1 MMPYNRKDKLVLS
14 QCIADKLEIDRG
26 YAVMRRFE
34 NWKLKY
40 KILFVALLPILV
52 VCIAVMVINNTVI
65 KNTLLDKTKNE
76 LKATAEA
83 LSAAYNQNSGEY
95 FKNDDGEIWKG
106 TYNVSLS
113 QKLVTEMSEKTGS
126 SLTFFYGDKRLV
138 TSLKDKKGDYI
149 LGSKA
154 GDYLKKNV
162 LEGGKDV
169 FTSRVSV
176 EGTMYYGYYIPVKQN
191 NSDDIIG
198 MIFAGMPVREVDKT
212 INLVS
217 GLLFL
222 ILGIVL
228 ILTILVSVLA
238 SKEIASA
245 IEDSVLV
252 VQNMA
257 SGNLNVSINRKN
269 LGRKDEV
276 GKLSAGTKSLRES
289 LGNMIGAISDNTL
302 SLDVASQDMSNI
314 AGQASDAMDSIS
326 ENLKSVLESAKNQAE
341 VTASVDDNVNNINMM
356 LKQTGDE
363 ADGLSDA
370 ADDMLGTGREVD
382 NSLKNLYNSNEEVLD
397 AIERIRKQTSET
409 DISVDK
415 IKEAVNLIASIAEE
429 TNLLSLNASIEAARA
444 GESGKGFAVVAVEI
458 SKLAEQSN
466 AASADIEKMIMD
478 LGKNSERTVE
488 TMEMVQDAINRQSDD
503 MNNTRKIFEKVKDR
517 INLVAKGVA
526 NIREATERLE
536 GETTYIAED
545 INGLNAAAN
554 KNMENVKET
563 MEAGEEVLKVVKN
576 VSSMSV
582 NVNTAANEM
591 MQSVEKFRKK

>member
-1 MMPYNRKDKLVLS
+1 
-14 QCIADKLEIDRG
+14 
-26 YAVMRRFE
+26 MRRFE
-34 NWKLKY
+34 NLKLKY

-458 SKLAEQSN
+458 SKLAEQST
-466 AASADIEKMIMD
+466 AASADLENMIKE

>member
-1 MMPYNRKDKLVLS
+1 
-14 QCIADKLEIDRG
+14 
-26 YAVMRRFE
+26 MRIFE

-95 FKNDDGEIWKG
+95 FQNDDGEIWKG

-198 MIFAGMPVREVDKT
+198 MIFAGMPAREVDKT

-228 ILTILVSVLA
+228 VLTIFVSVLA

-526 NIREATERLE
+526 NIRKATERLE

>member
-1 MMPYNRKDKLVLS
+1 
-14 QCIADKLEIDRG
+14 
-26 YAVMRRFE
+26 MRRFE

-429 TNLLSLNASIEAARA
+429 TNLLRLNASIEAARA

-591 MQSVEKFRKK
+591 MQSVEKFRKKQI

>member
-1 MMPYNRKDKLVLS
+1 MVLS

-26 YAVMRRFE
+26 YAVMRIFE

-65 KNTLLDKTKNE
+65 KNTLLEKTKNE

-95 FKNDDGEIWKG
+95 FQNDDGEIWKG

-198 MIFAGMPVREVDKT
+198 MIFAGMPAREVDKT

-228 ILTILVSVLA
+228 VLTIFVSVLA

-591 MQSVEKFRKK
+591 MQSVEKFRKKQI

>member
-1 MMPYNRKDKLVLS
+1 
-14 QCIADKLEIDRG
+14 
-26 YAVMRRFE
+26 MRRFE

-52 VCIAVMVINNTVI
+52 VRIAVMVINNTVI

>member
-1 MMPYNRKDKLVLS
+1 
-14 QCIADKLEIDRG
+14 
-26 YAVMRRFE
+26 MRIFE

-65 KNTLLDKTKNE
+65 KNTLLEKTKNE

-95 FKNDDGEIWKG
+95 FQNDDGEIWKG

-198 MIFAGMPVREVDKT
+198 MIFAGMPAREVDKT

-228 ILTILVSVLA
+228 VLTIFVSVLA

-478 LGKNSERTVE
+478 LGQNSERTVE

-591 MQSVEKFRKK
+591 MQSVEKFRKN

>member
-1 MMPYNRKDKLVLS
+1 
-14 QCIADKLEIDRG
+14 
-26 YAVMRRFE
+26 MRRFE

-269 LGRKDEV
+269 LGRKNEV

>member
-1 MMPYNRKDKLVLS
+1 
-14 QCIADKLEIDRG
+14 
-26 YAVMRRFE
+26 MRRFE

-212 INLVS
+212 KNLVS

-591 MQSVEKFRKK
+591 MQSVEKFRKKQI

>member
-1 MMPYNRKDKLVLS
+1 
-14 QCIADKLEIDRG
+14 
-26 YAVMRRFE
+26 MRIFE

-95 FKNDDGEIWKG
+95 FQNDDGEIWKG

-198 MIFAGMPVREVDKT
+198 MIFAGMPARKVDKT

-228 ILTILVSVLA
+228 VLTIFVSVLA

-478 LGKNSERTVE
+478 LGQNSERTVE